1 VDGCGKSLG
10 WSCGVMLEHIIDFAC
25 FFGKLNY
32 ICFHTLEILYL
43 CVFVDIKAITL
54 YTVTF
59 WTAAY

>member
-1 VDGCGKSLG
+1 
-10 WSCGVMLEHIIDFAC
+10 MLEHIIDFAC